1 MAGRGRPRKAKSP
14 DNKCAMGKT
23 KQTSLP
29 GCPGKGFTEERQNG
43 TIKEQKPRE
52 QKKSNHTEEKP
63 SVHKILK
70 EKTTKQFT
78 EEQRTPTESFVQ
90 GENAKTCAGRSQT
103 TKQSAEKIKP
113 LTETLKDTTKPTK
126 AKTNGGKTK
135 SQDTFLEEMTK
146 MRPETPKETLKETL
160 KTTKEKTC
168 TTKAKTCEK
177 KKTKSQDGLS
187 EEMTKMKPETPKE
200 TLKTTKAKMLGGKAK
215 SPAEFTEETTKMQP
229 KTPKDT
235 AKAFVRDKC
244 EDKAAV
250 DSVLHNTLE
259 KLKIRK
265 NDRSDAAEVINK
277 VIKNITMHLKQN
289 SQCFQEVED
298 PLHTGSYYEN
308 LKISNPDEFDVMLP
322 IPVDRVDIKPFGADG
337 AFYSVALKRGK
348 SPLQKFQETITLSAS
363 TMLEEFRKEVMTS
376 VKQFTEWKVTKKKK
390 GCPAVTLITTV
401 KSIIISLD
409 VVLCIMVKS
418 SWPPLTK
425 EGLKIEGWLGTKVKQ
440 DYKRKAYY
448 LVPKYYGSGQAE
460 EDGVLAKDI
469 WRVSF
474 SHIEKAIIKN
484 HGSEKTCCEKGGTP
498 CCRKDCLK
506 LLKHLLSLLKEENSS
521 FDKFYSYHAK
531 TMLLHACCSRT
542 KDTDWKASS
551 LSHCFKMLLQ
561 DFVGHLEEGVLN
573 NFFIPTQNL
582 LSDPGQKRC
591 RSLAQR
597 IREEFDKGFP
607 IFK

>member
-1 MAGRGRPRKAKSP
+1 MTGRGRPRKAKSP
-14 DNKCAMGKT
+14 DNKCAKGKPTPEKT

-52 QKKSNHTEEKP
+52 QKKSNHTEDKP
-63 SVHKILK
+63 SVHKTPK
-70 EKTTKQFT
+70 EKTKKQLT
-78 EEQRTPTESFVQ
+78 EEQRTPTAALLDAK
-90 GENAKTCAGRSQT
+90 AKTCAGRAKT
-103 TKQSAEKIKP
+103 TKQSAEKTQTATP
-113 LTETLKDTTKPTK
+113 KDTTKPTK
-126 AKTNGGKTK
+126 AKTCG
-135 SQDTFLEEMTK
+135 
-146 MRPETPKETLKETL
+146 
-160 KTTKEKTC
+160 
-168 TTKAKTCEK
+168 

-187 EEMTKMKPETPKE
+187 EKMTNMKPETPKE
-200 TLKTTKAKMLGGKAK
+200 TLKTTEAKMLGGKAK
-215 SPAEFTEETTKMQP
+215 APAEFTEETTKMQP
-229 KTPKDT
+229 KAPKDT
-235 AKAFVRDKC
+235 AKACVRDKC

-250 DSVLHNTLE
+250 DSVLHITLE

-277 VIKNITMHLKQN
+277 VIENITRHLKQN
-289 SQCFQEVED
+289 TQCFKEVED
-298 PLHTGSYYEN
+298 PLRTGSYYEN

-348 SPLQKFQETITLSAS
+348 SPLEKFQETSTLSAS
-363 TMLEEFRKEVMTS
+363 EMLEEFRKEVKTS
-376 VKQFTEWKVTKKKK
+376 VKQFTEWEVTKKKK

-401 KSIIISLD
+401 KSITISLD

-418 SWPPLTK
+418 SWPPFTK

-448 LVPKYYGSGQAE
+448 LVPKYYGSGKAE
-460 EDGVLAKDI
+460 QDGILAKDI

-474 SHIEKAIIKN
+474 SHIEKAIMKN
-484 HGSEKTCCEKGGTP
+484 HGSEKTCCEKGGTS
-498 CCRKDCLK
+498 CCRKNCLK
-506 LLKHLLSLLKEENSS
+506 LLKHLLSLLKEEESS

-531 TMLLHACCSRT
+531 TTLLHACCSRT
-542 KDTDWKASS
+542 KDTEWKASS
-551 LSHCFKMLLQ
+551 LSHCFQLLLQ
-561 DFVGHLEEGVLN
+561 DFVGHLEDGVLN

-591 RSLAQR
+591 SSLAQR
-597 IREEFDKGFP
+597 IKEECDKGFP